1 MKKIFLIFLLLLCTT
16 GCVNNHAEDAV
27 KEYLE
32 KYKNHDQEIINSTKE
47 LLREENL
54 TQEQNNIYE
63 LIMKKQYTELEYQIK
78 EEFYNG
84 RKAVVRVELTV
95 YDYNHSKEKAL
106 EEKKNTETKNDYINL
121 QLKNMK
127 EETERVKYTV
137 DFFVNLKEKNW
148 VLETPNT
155 EVLEKIHG
163 LYNEEED

>member
-1 MKKIFLIFLLLLCTT
+1 MKKIFLIIFMLMCAT

-54 TQEQNNIYE
+54 TEEQNNVYE
-63 LIMKKQYTELEYQIK
+63 LIMKKQYTELDYKVK

-84 RKAVVRVELTV
+84 NKAVVRVELTV
-95 YDYNHSKEKAL
+95 FDYNHSKEKAH
-106 EEKKNTETKNDYINL
+106 EEKKNTENKNDYINL

-127 EETERVKYTV
+127 EETQRVKYTV
-137 DFFVNLKEKNW
+137 DFFVNLKDENW

-163 LYNEEED
+163 LYHYRED